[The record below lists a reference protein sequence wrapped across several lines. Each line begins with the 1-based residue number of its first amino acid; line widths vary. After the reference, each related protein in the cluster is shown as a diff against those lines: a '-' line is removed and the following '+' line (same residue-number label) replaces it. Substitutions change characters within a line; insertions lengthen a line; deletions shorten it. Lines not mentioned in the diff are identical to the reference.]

1 MGSRLWPRGC
11 ALAERLWSDPEGADV
26 WREAEQRLLE
36 HRRRMAVVRGIQA
49 DVVQPEFCRQVW
61 PLSHFLMVTKTNL
74 QKSITLIL
82 NFKGQQLEGSTVKL
96 FAKIRVSSGL

>member
-11 ALAERLWSDPEGADV
+11 ALAERLWSDLEGADV

-61 PLSHFLMVTKTNL
+61 PLSHFLM
-74 QKSITLIL
+74 IT
-82 NFKGQQLEGSTVKL
+82 S
-96 FAKIRVSSGL
+96 AKINSIQIKIKRIFQFGSLP